1 MGRSSRMTAS
11 RMDALLETSSLASRK
26 HFCSLVEL
34 RWYAPP
40 KLHELMDFHTDQD
53 ARYTLVLPVFNQE
66 KIIYDF
72 IKNNDQY
79 ACLPYNLI
87 AIFDCC
93 SDNSLVHFMAALQ
106 DLKSS
111 LLVQVAIV
119 VTAVPYFETAC
130 DNIGFLLSET
140 DFIIETQPDLFMAT
154 KDYDRKLLDVLR
166 NPKVSCV
173 SGRCGHALAE
183 LFTYPKIQG
192 MLVRRAAK
200 RARVGLF
207 FGAQVETH
215 GLLVDDSLDV
225 AYYCETVNRG
235 PMAFRKSDLVQ
246 MDYFDQENFFLG
258 SDEHDFN
265 LRTWL
270 TTGQLPAYLPLK
282 ISSKL
287 EWGSTRKKRD
297 PLNQFI
303 LERWNT
309 RPNHSV
315 LKRFRPFYKPYCQS
329 EMFKVGADQ
338 SSRF

>member
-1 MGRSSRMTAS
+1 MGNASRMTAS
-11 RMDALLETSSLASRK
+11 KINAVLETSRLASRR
-26 HFCSLVEL
+26 HFRSLVEL
-34 RWYAPP
+34 RWYSPP
-40 KLHELMDFHTDQD
+40 KLHELIDFNTDQE

-66 KIIYDF
+66 IIIYDF
-72 IKNNDQY
+72 IKNNDQH

-93 SDNSLVHFMAALQ
+93 SDNSLAHFMAALR

-119 VTAVPYFETAC
+119 VTDVPYFETAC

-154 KDYDRKLLDVLR
+154 RDYDQKILDVLK
-166 NPKVSCV
+166 NPKVSSV
-173 SGRCGHALAE
+173 SGRCGHTLAE
-183 LFTYPKIQG
+183 LFTYPKFQG
-192 MLVRRAAK
+192 MLMRRKAK
-200 RARVGLF
+200 KARVGLF
-207 FGAQVETH
+207 YGAQVETH
-215 GLLVDDSLDV
+215 GLLVDDSLGV
-225 AYYCETVNRG
+225 GYYCETVNRG

-270 TTGQLPAYLPLK
+270 TTGQLPAYLPLR

-303 LERWNT
+303 LDRLNT

-315 LKRFRPFYKPYCQS
+315 LKRFRPFYKPYCQP
-329 EMFKVGADQ
+329 EMFTVGADQ
-338 SSRF
+338 